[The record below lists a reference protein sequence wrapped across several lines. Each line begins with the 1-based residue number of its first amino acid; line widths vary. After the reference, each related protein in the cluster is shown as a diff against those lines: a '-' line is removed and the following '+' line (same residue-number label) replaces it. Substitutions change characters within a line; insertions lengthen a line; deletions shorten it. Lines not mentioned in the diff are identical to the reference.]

1 MMKRIGAACI
11 ALALCL
17 LMKMPCF
24 AATLTQAGES
34 EDIDVYARYFWSS
47 DVYTAPVEDGEAS
60 VTLGEGTVVTASGV
74 SGSGLWL
81 VVYPIPE
88 KDAAAWNWFEDCM
101 MPYGTNIYP
110 MEIYF
115 ADQDGNRVEAGSAAV
130 IAVEHGKND
139 AETLV
144 FNLAVDGT
152 ATELAGST
160 EANRIVFSMLRNGY
174 YVLAE
179 DLDEPG
185 NGKPDDGDDGEP
197 GDGDDEGPD
206 DGDDG
211 GPDDGEDGE
220 PDGGEDGGPGGGDDG
235 GPDDGKTGASGDGEK
250 TGGSGSGSE
259 SGGRTADGQTA
270 NGAKNPALPA
280 YEENDAASGGASD
293 LSPGGISQGGGAA
306 TGDESGLRRWIC
318 IFTGALLIIAFF
330 IRRHMRKAAKR

>member
-24 AATLTQAGES
+24 AATLTQTGES
-34 EDIDVYARYFWSS
+34 EDIDVYARYIWSS

-60 VTLGEGTVVTASGV
+60 VTLGDGTVVTASGV

-88 KDAAAWNWFEDCM
+88 KDAEAWNWFEDCM

-139 AETLV
+139 VETLV
-144 FNLAVDGT
+144 FNLAADGT
-152 ATELAGST
+152 VTELAGSA
-160 EANRIVFSMLRNGY
+160 EANRIAFSMLRNGY

-185 NGKPDDGDDGEP
+185 NGKPDEGDDGEP

-211 GPDDGEDGE
+211 GPDDGD
-220 PDGGEDGGPGGGDDG
+220 DGGPG
-235 GPDDGKTGASGDGEK
+235 GPDDGKTGASGDGGK
-250 TGGSGSGSE
+250 TGRTGNGSE
-259 SGGRTADGQTA
+259 SVGRTADGQTA
-270 NGAKNPALPA
+270 DGAKTPAFPA
-280 YEENDAASGGASD
+280 YGENDGPSGGASA
-293 LSPGGISQGGGAA
+293 LAPGGVSQGGGAA
-306 TGDESGLRRWIC
+306 TGDESGLRRWLC
-318 IFTGALLIIAFF
+318 LSTGALLVIAFF
-330 IRRHMRKAAKR
+330 IRRHMRKAVERQSDR